1 MLGSDFT
8 RQNDSELFVVGSVTR
23 YVVVVGIDY
32 QICVINPPFGSFNFF
47 LKFKLA
53 FVLSVGFAV
62 NGGDSRVPQRRLG
75 LQPGRIVHQLMVQ

>member
-32 QICVINPPFGSFNFF
+32 QIRVINPPFGSFNFF
-47 LKFKLA
+47 FKFKLA
-53 FVLSVGFAV
+53 FV
-62 NGGDSRVPQRRLG
+62 
-75 LQPGRIVHQLMVQ
+75 